1 MDTISKENA
10 PMACQ
15 GNAPGPEGSND
26 TLDSRCWRGAGV
38 RGNRGYLT
46 GRPDR
51 TGCVWLLIGM
61 NSKIIQDPV
70 HGPIRASDAILEMI
84 DTPEFQRLRYIKN
97 LGLCYLVFPSANHSR
112 FEHSI
117 GTFHLAGMYLDHLGI
132 KSEETAMAALLHD
145 VGHFPFSHTI
155 EDFYRKNRGVDHL
168 EEGIKIIRG
177 ERESN
182 IPSILEKYSIDVK
195 KVVSILEGRE
205 NVLSEIV
212 SGPIDADELDY
223 LRRDSFYCGVSIGFV
238 NPARVISVSGI
249 YDGRMIIEEKGLSDI
264 ESLLISRFLMYQ
276 AVYFHKTC
284 RIANRMLERAAIMS
298 EAYDTYRLSDQE
310 FTHLLMSDPRSEDMM
325 RNILDRRLM
334 KVLYK
339 VKYDESLAHDILN
352 AVSEKFIVDI
362 IPPLSFRGKD
372 RLKTQVG
379 VLLENR
385 IATGEESSPLVN
397 ALNSAI
403 DRRYIYVYGY
413 HEDERDLKR
422 DLAGI

>member
-1 MDTISKENA
+1 
-10 PMACQ
+10 MACQ

-51 TGCVWLLIGM
+51 TGCVWLLMDM
-61 NSKIIQDPV
+61 NSKIVQDPV
-70 HGPIRASDAILEMI
+70 FGPIRASGAILEIM
-84 DTPEFQRLRYIKN
+84 DTVDFQRLRYIKN
-97 LGLCYLVFPSANHSR
+97 LGLCYLVFPSANHTR

-117 GTFHLAGMYLDHLGI
+117 GTYHLAGMYLDHLGI
-132 KSEETAMAALLHD
+132 RSDETLVAALLHD

-155 EDFYRKNRGVDHL
+155 EEFYYRNGRVDHL
-168 EEGIKIIRG
+168 GEGIKIING
-177 ERESN
+177 ERESE
-182 IPSILEKYSIDVK
+182 IPSILERHSIDAR
-195 KVVSILEGRE
+195 KVIRILEGKE
-205 NVLSEIV
+205 NVLSEVV

-238 NPARVISVSGI
+238 NPARVISVSAVH
-249 YDGRMIIEEKGLSDI
+249 DNMMVVEEKGLSDI

-284 RIANRMLERAAIMS
+284 RIANRMLERAAVLS
-298 EAYDTYRLSDQE
+298 EAYDTYMMNDQE
-310 FTHLLMSDPRSEDMM
+310 LTHLLISDPRSRDIME
-325 RNILDRRLM
+325 NILNRRLM

-339 VKYDESLAHDILN
+339 VKYEESLKRDIEGTL
-352 AVSEKFIVDI
+352 SDRFIVDV
-362 IPPLSFRGKD
+362 IPPLSFRGKE

-379 VLLENR
+379 VLLEGK

-403 DRRYIYVYGY
+403 ERRYLYVYGY
-413 HEDERDLKR
+413 REDEEELKR
-422 DLAGI
+422 DLASI

>member
-1 MDTISKENA
+1 
-10 PMACQ
+10 MACQ

-51 TGCVWLLIGM
+51 TGCVWLLMDM
-61 NSKIIQDPV
+61 NSKIVQDPV
-70 HGPIRASDAILEMI
+70 FGPIRASGAILEIM
-84 DTPEFQRLRYIKN
+84 DSADFQRLRYIKN
-97 LGLCYLVFPSANHSR
+97 LGLCYLVFPSANHTR
-112 FEHSI
+112 FEHSM
-117 GTFHLAGMYLDHLGI
+117 GTYHLAGMYLDHLGI
-132 KSEETAMAALLHD
+132 RSDEALVAALLHD

-155 EDFYRKNRGVDHL
+155 EDFYYRNRHVDHL

-177 ERESN
+177 DRESV
-182 IPSILEKYSIDVK
+182 IPSILERYSIDVK
-195 KVVSILEGRE
+195 KVVRILEGKE
-205 NVLSEIV
+205 KVLSEIV

-238 NPARVISVSGI
+238 NPARVISVSGL
-249 YDGRMIIEEKGLSDI
+249 YDGRIVVEEKGLSDI

-284 RIANRMLERAAIMS
+284 RIANRMLEMAAMRS
-298 EAYDTYRLSDQE
+298 EAYDTYGLNDQE
-310 FTHLLMSDPRSEDMM
+310 LTHQLLSDPRSRGIME
-325 RNILDRRLM
+325 NILNRRLM

-339 VKYDESLAHDILN
+339 VKYEEGLAADIERS
-352 AVSEKFIVDI
+352 VSDRFIVDV
-362 IPPLSFRGKD
+362 IPPLSFKGKD

-379 VLLENR
+379 VLMDDR
-385 IATGEESSPLVN
+385 ISTGEESSPLVN

-403 DRRYIYVYGY
+403 ERRYLYIYGY
-413 HEDERDLKR
+413 RDDQEDLNR